1 MLMALLKTAL
11 RFFYSYLKRRKQN
24 VKNNNIYSFFK
35 ELISGVLQSS
45 ILGPIHFDI
54 FINDLFL
61 SLSTADLHNLA
72 GDNIIS
78 SFSKDLQELKN
89 GRRIRICNEMVYK

>member
-24 VKNNNIYSFFK
+24 VKINNRCSSFK

-45 ILGPIHFDI
+45 ILGPIRSI
-54 FINDLFL
+54 INDLFL

-72 GDNIIS
+72 DDNIIL
-78 SFSKDLQELKN
+78 F
-89 GRRIRICNEMVYK
+89 

>member
-11 RFFYSYLKRRKQN
+11 RFFYSCLKRRKQN
-24 VKNNNIYSFFK
+24 VKINNICSFFK

-45 ILGPIHFDI
+45 ILGPIRSI
-54 FINDLFL
+54 INDLFL

-72 GDNIIS
+72 DDNIIL
-78 SFSKDLQELKN
+78 F
-89 GRRIRICNEMVYK
+89 